1 MKLSDLYDRIRE
13 YVKQASGL
21 EDDRIYFQGQSSP
34 RNLKPCIV
42 ISLTSFKKI
51 GQPVK
56 KTLDAEGKQQ
66 IVSSMTCVASF
77 KAFSDTLHEAEI
89 MLHDLYHSFD
99 TELRNQVFKG
109 EIALHRIL
117 KEVMAIPKAIDS
129 QYEGFS
135 VFDAEFAFLI
145 THEQNTGI
153 IEKVEISETIEHAG
167 QEITEEYTISR

>member
-1 MKLSDLYDRIRE
+1 MKLADLYDRIRE
-13 YVKQASGL
+13 YVRQASGL
-21 EDDRIYFQGQSSP
+21 EDDHIYFQGQSSP

-56 KTLDAEGKQQ
+56 KTLDAEGKQK

-99 TELRNQVFKG
+99 TELR
-109 EIALHRIL
+109 IL
-117 KEVMAIPKAIDS
+117 KEVIAIPKAIDS
-129 QYEGFS
+129 QHEGFS
-135 VFDAEFAFLI
+135 VFDAEFSFLI

-167 QEITEEYTISR
+167 QENTEEYTISR